1 MILHSMIILH
11 SMESA
16 NITPVFEKN
25 DRTAKTNY
33 RPISIFSNLSLKSW
47 KGAFINNYQHI
58 LMGYFLN
65 NNVGLER
72 VSMHDIVY

>member
-16 NITPVFEKN
+16 NITPVFKKN
-25 DRTAKTNY
+25 DRTAKSNY
-33 RPISIFSNLSLKSW
+33 RPISMLLNLSLKSL

-58 LMGYFLN
+58 SMGYFLS
-65 NNVGLER
+65 NNVDLER
-72 VSMHDIVY
+72 VSMQDIVY